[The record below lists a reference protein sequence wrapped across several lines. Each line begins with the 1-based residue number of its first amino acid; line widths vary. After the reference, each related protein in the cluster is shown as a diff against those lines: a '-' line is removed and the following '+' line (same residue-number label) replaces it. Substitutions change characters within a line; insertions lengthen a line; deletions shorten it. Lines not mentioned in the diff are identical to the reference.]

1 MLETVD
7 LDLKLNRA
15 AYDRVFRPLRD
26 KLSLLQR
33 TVFEA
38 QVPVIVVFEGWDAAG
53 KGDCIEKL
61 VGRIDP
67 RGYEVHF
74 LPKATEDEAL
84 RPFLWRFW
92 TRVPGRGDMGI
103 FDRSWYR
110 RILGERVEREV
121 PRKVWQRS
129 FDEINQFERTLA
141 DDGTL
146 LVKFWLHISRAEQR
160 RRFERMERSDYESF
174 RVTGRD
180 WKAHKRYDD
189 YCEAVEEMLERTST
203 PWAPWTIVAATDRR
217 YARVK
222 VFETLSEATQRA
234 LDAKAAA
241 TTPPDSPP
249 RAEPAS
255 KRPAKR
261 RRTPSPA
268 LTHTVLDEVD
278 LGKRLTARQYE
289 VELARWQKRLRE
301 LEYVCYERRA
311 PVIVVYE
318 GWDAAGKGGSIRRV
332 IGGMDPRGYAVIP
345 IAAPKG
351 ADATHHYLWR
361 FWNKIPKAGH
371 IAIFDRSWYGRVL
384 VERVEGYCS
393 EEQWR
398 RAYHEINEFERSL
411 HNFGAVVV
419 KFWLHISKATQLR
432 RFQERERIASKR
444 YKITEEDWRNREKWD
459 LYRTAVHDMISQTS
473 TSYAPWTIIEA
484 EDKNWARVRG
494 VRTLAEAMAK
504 RLG

>member
-1 MLETVD
+1 
-7 LDLKLNRA
+7 
-15 AYDRVFRPLRD
+15 
-26 KLSLLQR
+26 
-33 TVFEA
+33 
-38 QVPVIVVFEGWDAAG
+38 
-53 KGDCIEKL
+53 
-61 VGRIDP
+61 
-67 RGYEVHF
+67 
-74 LPKATEDEAL
+74 
-84 RPFLWRFW
+84 
-92 TRVPGRGDMGI
+92 
-103 FDRSWYR
+103 
-110 RILGERVEREV
+110 VEREV

-146 LVKFWLHISRAEQR
+146 LVKFWLHISLAEQR

-174 RVTGRD
+174 RVTGKD

-217 YARVK
+217 YARVR
-222 VFETLSEATQRA
+222 VFETLAEATQRA
-234 LDAKAAA
+234 LDARAAA
-241 TTPPDSPP
+241 TPPPDPP
-249 RAEPAS
+249 SRAEPTS
-255 KRPAKR
+255 KSPLKR
-261 RRTPSPA
+261 RRAPSPA
-268 LTHTVLDEVD
+268 LAHTVLDEVD